1 MLVEDS
7 ARWIEAA
14 DGELLVL
21 VVPGPRLGLASVL
34 LLRERRPALGCVEVP
49 GGAAPRW

>member
-21 VVPGPRLGLASVL
+21 VGPELRLGLASVL
-34 LLRERRPALGCVEVP
+34 PLRERRPALGCVEVP
-49 GGAAPRW
+49 EGAEARW

>member
-14 DGELLVL
+14 DGELL
-21 VVPGPRLGLASVL
+21 VPGPRLGLASVL

>member
-7 ARWIEAA
+7 ARCMGTA

-21 VVPGPRLGLASVL
+21 VGRGPRLGLASML
-34 LLRERRPALGCVEVP
+34 FLRERRPALWVEVP
-49 GGAAPRW
+49 GGAAPRC

>member
-14 DGELLVL
+14 DGELLVG
-21 VVPGPRLGLASVL
+21 PGPRLGLASVL
-34 LLRERRPALGCVEVP
+34 LLRERRPALGCVAVP
-49 GGAAPRW
+49 EGAAPRW